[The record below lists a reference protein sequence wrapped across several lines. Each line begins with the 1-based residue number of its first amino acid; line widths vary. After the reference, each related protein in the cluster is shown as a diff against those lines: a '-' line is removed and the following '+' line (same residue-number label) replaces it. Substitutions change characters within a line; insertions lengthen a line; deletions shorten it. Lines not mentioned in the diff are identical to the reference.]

1 MTAFDTNDTPEQQ
14 PSLDSVASPERLD
27 QLMRIVKPKDFIPVA
42 TMGGLTLTA
51 LIWSVVGRIPVT
63 VNGLGVLISPQ
74 PVVELQS
81 PVAGQLKSLLVK
93 DNQCVKK
100 GEVLATIQPIELE
113 EQLKQ
118 QLLKRSQLLA
128 QLANITTVEQ
138 QRMQVE
144 LGALAA
150 TRTSLNERLRDV
162 QALSPVI
169 KEQALEN
176 ISQQRQTLQQRLQDK
191 QALAS
196 VTNERELNTVLEQ
209 RRTMQQRLQD
219 LKELE
224 PVLKNRLSTRKQL
237 QLEGGIS
244 IDTVLEAENA
254 YRDNRNQI
262 STIQTQLTE
271 LKSKEIEIEKSFREN
286 RSQETEIRATLQQLD
301 SQKITTEKSFRENR
315 NSISEIEAQ
324 LQNLNTRSKQLE
336 QDNLIASNTRKNEI
350 IEVERTIAQTK
361 QQIEERSQIRSSQSG
376 CILSVSSTVGQVV
389 SPGTRLGTLQ
399 PQATGQTEITS
410 IVYFDVKDGKRIKS
424 GMKMQITPDT
434 VKRERFGGI
443 VATVKSV
450 SPYPV
455 TLSTVATKVGNAELA
470 ETLTNKTAKV
480 EVVASLVPE
489 SNNIS
494 GYHWSSSKG
503 PDMKLTPGTT
513 TAVRVKVEEQAPI
526 TFLLPFLR
534 EWSGIQ

>member
-1 MTAFDTNDTPEQQ
+1 MTTFDTNDTPEQK

-51 LIWSVVGRIPVT
+51 LIWSIVGRIPVT

-93 DNQCVKK
+93 DNQCVNK

-118 QLLKRSQLLA
+118 QLLKREQLLA
-128 QLANITTVEQ
+128 QAVNITTVEQ

-144 LGALAA
+144 LGAIAA

-350 IEVERTIAQTK
+350 VEVERTIAQTK

-399 PQATGQTEITS
+399 PQATGQTQITS

-494 GYHWSSSKG
+494 GYRWSSSKG
-503 PDMKLTPGTT
+503 PDTKLTPGTT

>member
-1 MTAFDTNDTPEQQ
+1 MTAFDTNDTPEQK
-14 PSLDSVASPERLD
+14 PSLESVASPERLD
-27 QLMRIVKPKDFIPVA
+27 QLMRIVKPKDFIPIA

-93 DNQCVKK
+93 DNQCVNK
-100 GEVLATIQPIELE
+100 GEVLATIQPTELE

-118 QLLKRSQLLA
+118 QLLKREQLLA
-128 QLANITTVEQ
+128 QSANVTTLQQ

-144 LGALAA
+144 VAAIAA
-150 TRTSLNERLRDV
+150 TRTSLNQRLRDV

-169 KEQALEN
+169 KEQALDN
-176 ISQQRQTLQQRLQDK
+176 IDQQRQTLQQRLQDK

-196 VTNERELNTVLEQ
+196 ISNERELNTVLEQ

-224 PVLKNRLSTRKQL
+224 PVLKKRLLTRKQL
-237 QLEGGIS
+237 QAEGGIS

-286 RSQETEIRATLQQLD
+286 RNSVSEIRATLQELD

-315 NSISEIEAQ
+315 NSISDLVAQ
-324 LQNLNTRSKQLE
+324 LQDLNTRSIQLE
-336 QDNLIASNTRKNEI
+336 QDNLIASNTRKNDLA
-350 IEVERTIAQTK
+350 EVERAIAQTK

-376 CILSVSSTVGQVV
+376 CILSFFSTVGQVV

-399 PQATGQTEITS
+399 PQATGTQITS
-410 IVYFDVKDGKRIKS
+410 VVYFDVKDGKRIKS

-455 TLSTVATKVGNAELA
+455 TSSTVATKVGNAELA

-480 EVVASLVPE
+480 EVVASLLEE
-489 SNNIS
+489 SSNTS

>member
-1 MTAFDTNDTPEQQ
+1 MTAFDTNDTPEQK
-14 PSLDSVASPERLD
+14 PSLESVASPERLD

-42 TMGGLTLTA
+42 TMSGLTLSA

-93 DNQCVKK
+93 DNQCVNK
-100 GEVLATIQPIELE
+100 GEVLATIQPTELE

-118 QLLKRSQLLA
+118 QLFKRSQLLA
-128 QLANITTVEQ
+128 QSANVTTLQQ

-144 LGALAA
+144 VAAIAA

-169 KEQALEN
+169 KEQALDN

-286 RSQETEIRATLQQLD
+286 RSQVSEIRATLQQLD

-350 IEVERTIAQTK
+350 VEVERTIAQTK

-399 PQATGQTEITS
+399 PQATGETQITS
-410 IVYFDVKDGKRIKS
+410 VVYFDVKDGKRIKS

-455 TLSTVATKVGNAELA
+455 TSSTVATKVGNAELA

-480 EVVASLVPE
+480 EVVASLLEE
-489 SNNIS
+489 SSNTS